1 MTQAAAPQ
9 TVRKRSEIPEK
20 YRWRLE
26 DIYATDEAWEA
37 DFRAV
42 QSVLPRFES
51 YKGRLGESPA
61 TLAECLNLRFE
72 TEERFMRLLVY
83 AYTRRDE
90 DSTNPK
96 YQAIHDRA
104 QRLGIQ
110 LSTAVSFIEPELLQ
124 LPQERLEQYMAAE
137 ELKLYR
143 HYLDDLLRHKP
154 HTLSPQE
161 EAILAA
167 AGELALAP
175 SNVFGM
181 FNDADLKFPF
191 IKDEQGR
198 EVEVTHGR
206 YLRLMESR
214 DRRVRHDAFK
224 ALHGTY
230 YKWRNTIAATYAASV
245 RKDVFYA
252 KIRKF
257 ESSLHAALHEDNV
270 PVEVYTNLID
280 AVHSRL
286 DLLHRYVRLRKKLL
300 GVDELHM
307 YDLYVP
313 LVPEVEFNI
322 PYEEAAEKMLAGLA
336 PLGEE
341 YVRVVRHGLEN
352 RWVDVYE
359 NEGKRSGAYST
370 SAYGVHPYILM
381 NYENNLDNLFT
392 LAHEFGHAMHS
403 YLADGTQPYV
413 YSQPTIFVAE
423 VASTL
428 NENLLFHYLI
438 KTTESPEQ
446 RRYLINNFL
455 DTIRGTVFRQVK
467 FAEFEKLTHERVESG
482 EALTADWMSEQYYNL
497 VKQYYG
503 PDIVADEEIAIEWA
517 RIPHFYRA
525 FYVYKYA
532 TGFAAATAL
541 ANAIL
546 KEGEPA
552 VQRYLE
558 MLRRGGSDY
567 PLNLLKDA
575 GVDMTTPE
583 PILQVMN
590 VFEEL
595 LNELEALS

>member
-1 MTQAAAPQ
+1 MTACQIVMFSLPRVPADVYDSTPAPSFPSLACPAEHGAPAGAPRAAPYPAPLRRSGARQGISALPQNIDGHVNHFGEGVNPPMTQAAAPQ

-245 RKDVFYA
+245 RK
-252 KIRKF
+252 
-257 ESSLHAALHEDNV
+257 
-270 PVEVYTNLID
+270 
-280 AVHSRL
+280 
-286 DLLHRYVRLRKKLL
+286 
-300 GVDELHM
+300 
-307 YDLYVP
+307 
-313 LVPEVEFNI
+313 
-322 PYEEAAEKMLAGLA
+322 
-336 PLGEE
+336 
-341 YVRVVRHGLEN
+341 
-352 RWVDVYE
+352 
-359 NEGKRSGAYST
+359 
-370 SAYGVHPYILM
+370 
-381 NYENNLDNLFT
+381 
-392 LAHEFGHAMHS
+392 
-403 YLADGTQPYV
+403 
-413 YSQPTIFVAE
+413 
-423 VASTL
+423 
-428 NENLLFHYLI
+428 
-438 KTTESPEQ
+438 
-446 RRYLINNFL
+446 
-455 DTIRGTVFRQVK
+455 
-467 FAEFEKLTHERVESG
+467 
-482 EALTADWMSEQYYNL
+482 
-497 VKQYYG
+497 
-503 PDIVADEEIAIEWA
+503 
-517 RIPHFYRA
+517 
-525 FYVYKYA
+525 
-532 TGFAAATAL
+532 
-541 ANAIL
+541 
-546 KEGEPA
+546 
-552 VQRYLE
+552 
-558 MLRRGGSDY
+558 
-567 PLNLLKDA
+567 
-575 GVDMTTPE
+575 
-583 PILQVMN
+583 
-590 VFEEL
+590 
-595 LNELEALS
+595 

>member
-1 MTQAAAPQ
+1 MSQPAEPQ
-9 TVRKRSEIPEK
+9 TVRKRSDIPEK

-26 DIYATDEAWEA
+26 DIYETDAAWEA
-37 DFRAV
+37 DFNAI
-42 QSVLPRFES
+42 QSALPRIGS
-51 YKGRLGESPA
+51 YKGKLGDSPA
-61 TLAECLNLRFE
+61 TLAECLDLVFA
-72 TEERFMRLLVY
+72 TEERFERLFVY
-83 AYTRRDE
+83 AHTRRDE
-90 DSTNPK
+90 DSTNPT
-96 YQAIHDRA
+96 YQALHDRA
-104 QRLGIQ
+104 QRLAVE
-110 LSTAVSFIEPELLQ
+110 LSTTVSFIQPELLQ
-124 LPQERLEQYMAAE
+124 MPQERLDQYLAAD

-143 HYLDDLLRHKP
+143 HYLDNIVRNKP

-167 AGELALAP
+167 TWDLAMAP
-175 SNVFGM
+175 SNVFDM

-191 IKDEQGR
+191 IKDENGQD
-198 EVEVTHGR
+198 VEVTHGR
-206 YLRLMESR
+206 YIRLMESKE
-214 DRRVRHDAFK
+214 RRVRHDAFK

-230 YKWRNTIAATYAASV
+230 YKWRNTIAATYASSV
-245 RKDVFYA
+245 RNDVFYA
-252 KIRKF
+252 KMRKHP
-257 ESSLHAALHEDNV
+257 SALHAALHDDNI

-313 LVPEVEFNI
+313 LVQAVDFDI
-322 PYEEAAEKMLAGLA
+322 PYEEAAEKMLQGLA

-352 RWVDVYE
+352 RWVDVLE

-381 NYENNLDNLFT
+381 NYENNLDNMFT

-403 YLADGTQPYV
+403 YLADRTQPYV
-413 YSQPTIFVAE
+413 YSQYTIFVAE

-438 KTTESPEQ
+438 KNTESKEH

-455 DTIRGTVFRQVK
+455 DAIRATVFRQVK
-467 FAEFEKLTHERVESG
+467 FAEFEKLTHEQVESG
-482 EALTADWMSEQYYNL
+482 GALTAEWMSEQYYNL

-503 PDIVADEEIAIEWA
+503 PDMVADDEIAVEWA
-517 RIPHFYRA
+517 RIPHFYNA

-552 VQRYLE
+552 VQRYLH
-558 MLRRGGSDY
+558 MLSQGGADY
-567 PLNLLKDA
+567 PLNLLKAA

-583 PILQVMN
+583 PVLQVMN